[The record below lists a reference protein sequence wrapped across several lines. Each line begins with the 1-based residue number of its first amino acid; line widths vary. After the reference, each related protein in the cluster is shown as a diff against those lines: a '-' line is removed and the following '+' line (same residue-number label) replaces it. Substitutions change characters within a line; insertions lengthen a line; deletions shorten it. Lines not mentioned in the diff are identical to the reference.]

1 MNNELLDI
9 LKMNIGIPL
18 SPEAA
23 ADILM
28 AANRLPALVPL
39 EALEG
44 IPLCLAENG
53 SVFARERI
61 ADIVE
66 EIRPLHQAHWN
77 ETEGHRHG
85 LAFDPGYAAFIRYEQ
100 AGRYVLF
107 TLRQQDR
114 LLGNCALYLDRSA
127 HTQSLI
133 ATEDTLFL
141 LPEARIGTTARRFVA
156 YVEDALRLLGVREVE
171 ISVKTVNRAERFFR
185 FLGYRRVETGLTK
198 ILEADNV

>member
-1 MNNELLDI
+1 MNNELLGI

-28 AANRLPALVPL
+28 AATRLPVLVPL
-39 EALEG
+39 EALER
-44 IPLCLAENG
+44 IPPSSEQNG
-53 SVFARERI
+53 FIFTRERI
-61 ADIVE
+61 ADIEE

-77 ETEGHRHG
+77 DTEGHRHG
-85 LAFDPGYAAFIRYEQ
+85 LTFDPDYAAFIRYEQ

-107 TLRQQDR
+107 TLRQENR
-114 LLGNCALYLDRSA
+114 LLGNCALYLDRST
-127 HTQSLI
+127 HTQTLT

-141 LPEARIGTTARRFVA
+141 LPEARAGATAKRFVA
-156 YVEDALRLLGVREVE
+156 YIESALRLLGVREIA
-171 ISVKTVNRAERFFR
+171 ISVKAVNRAERFFR
-185 FLGYRRVETGLTK
+185 FLGYRRVETGLIK